1 MAETDKIQIIE
12 NVYGL
17 LFRHPLYNRCDE
29 ANEMKLLVVGDGDY
43 ARLFVD
49 AVLQIGQMADKDLVV
64 CWCTA
69 DEETKEAY
77 LKERPALKDFIRI
90 IDNRS
95 NAGVPGEENIPEKNI
110 EAYATLIF
118 DDIPGNIDEY
128 NADCR
133 YFFAACGDDQYNE
146 EAATRYIMSA
156 KENCIAAYVVNDAIE
171 VKISREADDA
181 EYEEANETLDK
192 ASDKTSPIGE
202 LQRMALNTHLTW
214 EGPGNMDYENA
225 VKRYENPYNRNSSA
239 AFVLSI
245 PYKLR
250 SIGIK
255 ETDPY
260 KAAAVFHE
268 ILSKEEEADSG
279 VTEILGKMACL
290 EHRRWILEKVTFGV
304 SGITNPDRFE
314 EYDKCIKRASLKKTD
329 ENGRLIMHPCVARST
344 EATPLLDGIF
354 KDRAN
359 WDDSSVPT
367 DGLDDLDRLS
377 IELHRAM
384 LTATKR
390 IKARIGDKP
399 KEVEPY
405 RSLHGICKSDNS
417 PEQVKR
423 DYDRYNFCIEN
434 ILGGNTPYAGQFETY
449 EKDLKKSLYEL
460 SEEDRAGA
468 EKLMEQIKKEL
479 FPVLECIQYRDYK
492 EFDISLLRSI
502 PYILTAKNDIHICM
516 PMGEASCVRGNND
529 DFFTSVASLTA
540 LYANKVT
547 YLYLCEKQS
556 NSRVFEAKIRAIRN
570 YLNYRGKTCDID
582 IKLFFRDTPE
592 DRNLRNKL
600 QKKINIAMKE
610 EIIQGHSLHVY
621 TDENLGE
628 TVAEAIKDSGIDYFD
643 GSVPISRSSML
654 NAQLINHV
662 SARYPYFEFD
672 SYQKCF
678 RNCRGC
684 EYLQYMRI
692 TSFLQVEDMFALFNA
707 HDKQFNYPGVAGAY
721 SYYWKIF
728 NGDAI
733 GEEDFALCARC
744 WTQLCDIFKTG
755 GADAVE
761 IELTGTKGQNGKNS
775 SKDGTTISKIVE
787 VVERGSEKGI
797 DLTKE
802 QQVIIKMIRA
812 MESRRYIELKTIS
825 QKGRIR
831 VIFRNRKMKKIFAKS
846 GELLE
851 TYVYF
856 EACRT
861 AYFDDVQTG
870 YQFKW
875 ENGEVSNELDCV
887 LTKDYRS
894 IIVECKSAK
903 SPDED
908 FYLILDSLANQFGIG
923 YKKVLVMVT
932 DTTAKNYDSYV
943 LRGEQ
948 LEIITISEK
957 EDLDN
962 IGQKLI
968 EIMERAW

>member
-181 EYEEANETLDK
+181 EYEEAIETLDK

-354 KDRAN
+354 
-359 WDDSSVPT
+359 
-367 DGLDDLDRLS
+367 
-377 IELHRAM
+377 
-384 LTATKR
+384 
-390 IKARIGDKP
+390 
-399 KEVEPY
+399 
-405 RSLHGICKSDNS
+405 
-417 PEQVKR
+417 
-423 DYDRYNFCIEN
+423 
-434 ILGGNTPYAGQFETY
+434 
-449 EKDLKKSLYEL
+449 LK
-460 SEEDRAGA
+460 
-468 EKLMEQIKKEL
+468 
-479 FPVLECIQYRDYK
+479 
-492 EFDISLLRSI
+492 
-502 PYILTAKNDIHICM
+502 
-516 PMGEASCVRGNND
+516 
-529 DFFTSVASLTA
+529 
-540 LYANKVT
+540 
-547 YLYLCEKQS
+547 
-556 NSRVFEAKIRAIRN
+556 
-570 YLNYRGKTCDID
+570 
-582 IKLFFRDTPE
+582 
-592 DRNLRNKL
+592 
-600 QKKINIAMKE
+600 
-610 EIIQGHSLHVY
+610 
-621 TDENLGE
+621 
-628 TVAEAIKDSGIDYFD
+628 
-643 GSVPISRSSML
+643 
-654 NAQLINHV
+654 
-662 SARYPYFEFD
+662 
-672 SYQKCF
+672 
-678 RNCRGC
+678 
-684 EYLQYMRI
+684 
-692 TSFLQVEDMFALFNA
+692 
-707 HDKQFNYPGVAGAY
+707 
-721 SYYWKIF
+721 
-728 NGDAI
+728 
-733 GEEDFALCARC
+733 
-744 WTQLCDIFKTG
+744 
-755 GADAVE
+755 
-761 IELTGTKGQNGKNS
+761 
-775 SKDGTTISKIVE
+775 
-787 VVERGSEKGI
+787 
-797 DLTKE
+797 
-802 QQVIIKMIRA
+802 
-812 MESRRYIELKTIS
+812 
-825 QKGRIR
+825 
-831 VIFRNRKMKKIFAKS
+831 
-846 GELLE
+846 
-851 TYVYF
+851 
-856 EACRT
+856 
-861 AYFDDVQTG
+861 
-870 YQFKW
+870 
-875 ENGEVSNELDCV
+875 
-887 LTKDYRS
+887 
-894 IIVECKSAK
+894 
-903 SPDED
+903 
-908 FYLILDSLANQFGIG
+908 FY
-923 YKKVLVMVT
+923 
-932 DTTAKNYDSYV
+932 
-943 LRGEQ
+943 
-948 LEIITISEK
+948 
-957 EDLDN
+957 
-962 IGQKLI
+962 
-968 EIMERAW
+968 